1 MEKINQILKSFDAV
15 SLEDMGAV
23 KLMNRMDSKFPF
35 HINKLPEI
43 LNELQKDYCVL
54 EISQKHLLAYKTMYY
69 DSDDFICYY
78 THQFGRD
85 NRFKLRTRQY
95 VETDKYYFEVKQ
107 KNNHKKTIKTR
118 IKIEDRNFELCPQR
132 IDFAHSVLKKELL
145 GFDDK
150 LWVEFE
156 RISLVNKTF
165 TERLTI
171 DTGLSYRNDENEIKY
186 PKLIILELKQNKT
199 AKSKA
204 RKILSDNFI
213 YQSGLSKYCLGIA
226 SLYPVK
232 TNNMNEKFRL
242 INKLCN
248 ENI

>member
-1 MEKINQILKSFDAV
+1 
-15 SLEDMGAV
+15 
-23 KLMNRMDSKFPF
+23 MNRMDSKFPF
-35 HINKLPEI
+35 NINKLVVI
-43 LNELQKDYCVL
+43 LTELQKDYFVL
-54 EISQKHLLAYKTMYY
+54 EISHKRLLAYKTMYY

-78 THQFGRD
+78 THQFGRG
-85 NRFKLRTRQY
+85 NRFKLRTREY
-95 VETDKYYFEVKQ
+95 VETEKYYFEVKQ
-107 KNNHKKTIKTR
+107 KNNHQKTIKTR
-118 IKIEDRNFELCPQR
+118 IQLEDQNFEFCQKR
-132 IDFAHSVLKKELL
+132 IDYANSVLKKDISEF
-145 GFDDK
+145 GDK
-150 LWVEFE
+150 LWVDFE

-171 DTGLSYRNDENEIKY
+171 DTGLRYRNHENEKKY
-186 PKLIILELKQNKT
+186 SKLVILELKQDKT

-204 RKILSDNFI
+204 RQILSDNFV

>member
-1 MEKINQILKSFDAV
+1 
-15 SLEDMGAV
+15 MGAV

-35 HINKLPEI
+35 HINKLPVI
-43 LNELQKDYCVL
+43 LNELLKDYFVL
-54 EISQKHLLAYKTMYY
+54 EISQKRLLAYKTMYY

-78 THQFGRD
+78 THQFGRS

-95 VETDKYYFEVKQ
+95 IATDKYYFEVKQ

-118 IKIEDRNFELCPQR
+118 IKIEDKNFELCPQC
-132 IDFAHSVLKKELL
+132 IDFAHSVLKKDIA
-145 GFDDK
+145 GFNDK
-150 LWVEFE
+150 LLVEFE
-156 RISLVNKTF
+156 RISLVNKNF

-171 DTGLSYRNDENEIKY
+171 DTGLRYKNHENGIKY
-186 PKLIILELKQNKT
+186 PKLIILELKQDKT

-204 RKILSDNFI
+204 RQILSDNYV
-213 YQSGLSKYCLGIA
+213 YQSSLSKYCLGIA

-232 TNNMNEKFRL
+232 TNNINEKFRL